1 MPELGF
7 LAMQSFL
14 EVVSTTVSDLF
25 NPSSA
30 PGEDGHKAL
39 FEWFMANFAGIL
51 KTERQKGASNA
62 LRRSA
67 YYDRRRADAA
77 AAADN
82 DAAAVSAPT
91 ETTSKGK
98 LSSSGDYV
106 NGSAVTWKR
115 VQAAQVADLKVAIC
129 GCGSFAK
136 CLAGFDTFSA
146 SDVEDI
152 LAQILAC
159 VCIFQKSERFSSTAR
174 QDDSGASQSQ
184 SQRESSTGA
193 GSDEPDRVEPSSSL
207 TSVASLVLQLQLREG
222 LRKDFL
228 PVLLRACR
236 DFILQV
242 GVLAA
247 WYSCVASCCFVLL
260 VRWTSLNGVCFFAAR
275 ARWFTVALWCGVL
288 GSSPHVIY
296 ARTSWRG

>member
-1 MPELGF
+1 
-7 LAMQSFL
+7 MQSFL

-25 NPSSA
+25 DPSSA
-30 PGEDGHKAL
+30 PGEDGHKKL

-51 KTERQKGASNA
+51 KAERQKGASNA

-67 YYDRRRADAA
+67 YYDRRRANAA
-77 AAADN
+77 AAADT
-82 DAAAVSAPT
+82 ALSGAGEA
-91 ETTSKGK
+91 SKGT

-159 VCIFQKSERFSSTAR
+159 VCIFQKSERISSAANQGDNT
-174 QDDSGASQSQ
+174 SLQSQ
-184 SQRESSTGA
+184 NEPSIVTSSG
-193 GSDEPDRVEPSSSL
+193 GHEPAEPSSSL

-242 GVLAA
+242 CFQPNVCSLFWGGVK
-247 WYSCVASCCFVLL
+247 
-260 VRWTSLNGVCFFAAR
+260 SLSGVGID
-275 ARWFTVALWCGVL
+275 L
-288 GSSPHVIY
+288 
-296 ARTSWRG
+296 